1 MWITECSCRGWWST
15 SCGVDTVLMNQRC
28 IPTYRITVL
37 SLCRPHTTHGTHSL
51 TLKCS
56 LKLEQRCVIRCV
68 RPTST
73 TCRRRAGR
81 HRQTLLSLS
90 WLLSAVLQ
98 SEDLYDLLLLWW
110 SPYYSPP
117 PPTTPPPPLHWL
129 LPKHTWGRE
138 WLCAL
143 RQGCSSQAW
152 SGNVDLMETTGKQ
165 CSMICFIIKLLKQL
179 QPWIQRSGKR
189 CVKHH

>member
-1 MWITECSCRGWWST
+1 
-15 SCGVDTVLMNQRC
+15 MNQRC

-81 HRQTLLSLS
+81 HRQTLLPLS
-90 WLLSAVLQ
+90 WLFSSLLQ
-98 SEDLYDLLLLWW
+98 SEGPFYLLFLWGG
-110 SPYYSPP
+110 PPSPP
-117 PPTTPPPPLHWL
+117 PPPPPFTGCCQNTPEDESGSVL
-129 LPKHTWGRE
+129 LGRAAAVRHE
-138 WLCAL
+138 
-143 RQGCSSQAW
+143 
-152 SGNVDLMETTGKQ
+152 VEM
-165 CSMICFIIKLLKQL
+165 
-179 QPWIQRSGKR
+179 
-189 CVKHH
+189 

>member
-1 MWITECSCRGWWST
+1 
-15 SCGVDTVLMNQRC
+15 MNQRC

-110 SPYYSPP
+110 SPYYSA
-117 PPTTPPPPLHWL
+117 PPLL
-129 LPKHTWGRE
+129 LFTGCCQNTPEDESGSVLLGRAAAVRHE
-138 WLCAL
+138 
-143 RQGCSSQAW
+143 
-152 SGNVDLMETTGKQ
+152 VEM
-165 CSMICFIIKLLKQL
+165 
-179 QPWIQRSGKR
+179 
-189 CVKHH
+189 